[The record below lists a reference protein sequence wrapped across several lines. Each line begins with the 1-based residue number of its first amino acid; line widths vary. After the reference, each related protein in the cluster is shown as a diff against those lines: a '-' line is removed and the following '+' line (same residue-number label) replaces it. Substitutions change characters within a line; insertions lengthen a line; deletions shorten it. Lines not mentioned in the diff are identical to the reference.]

1 MNYAKSKLQRLSGL
15 LLLSL
20 SLFVTG
26 CAATTKAPLKPPA
39 ELLADCPTP
48 ASREYQTNMDLLWA
62 IQDLR
67 LMLSLCNAD
76 KAGLR
81 AFYGGEQ

>member
-1 MNYAKSKLQRLSGL
+1 MPSVKSKLQRLSGL

-26 CAATTKAPLKPPA
+26 CAVTTKAPLKPPA

-48 ASREYQTNMDLLWA
+48 PSREAQTNIDLLWA

-67 LMLSLCNAD
+67 LSLALCNAD

-81 AFYGGEQ
+81 AWAGGEP